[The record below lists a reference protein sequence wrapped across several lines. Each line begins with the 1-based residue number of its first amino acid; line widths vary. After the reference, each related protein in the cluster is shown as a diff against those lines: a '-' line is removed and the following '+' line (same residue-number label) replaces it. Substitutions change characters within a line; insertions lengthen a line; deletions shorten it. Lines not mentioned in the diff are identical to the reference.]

1 MSQRSQPP
9 TDVLGSLPHRRPTRR
24 SEKRAKSAAD
34 AGNGRRPSATR
45 ASQDREAAASQPAST
60 TAPEPGSDV
69 LGTMVQAAAE
79 LAEIGISATARAVR
93 EAVARLPRP

>member
-9 TDVLGSLPHRRPTRR
+9 TDVLGSLPHRRPSRR
-24 SEKRAKSAAD
+24 SEKRAKSET
-34 AGNGRRPSATR
+34 AGGTGRRPSAAR
-45 ASQDREAAASQPAST
+45 APQGREAAPSQPDSA
-60 TAPEPGSDV
+60 APRAHGSDV
-69 LGTMVQAAAE
+69 LDTIVQAAAE